1 MLITNGDRLK
11 HHFQTTIAVKL
22 FTVPEILT
30 IINTFSVDIPKETE
44 MVIPVNDN
52 DIVHMTLES
61 FMDFKTSKIS
71 EAADGPIP
79 AICKDCK
86 SKAYEYG
93 FDAGYE
99 AGKKDFDINTQIA
112 AAEAEDDFIT
122 IPRHMGMTEAYKLQ
136 NELKKII
143 ESEAESEGH
152 EDD

>member
-11 HHFQTTIAVKL
+11 HHFENVVDVKL

-30 IINTFSVDIPKETE
+30 IIDTFSLDISKETE
-44 MVIPVNDN
+44 MVIPANDN

-86 SKAYEYG
+86 SKAYESG

-99 AGKKDFDINTQIA
+99 AGKKDFDLNTKIA
-112 AAEAEDDFIT
+112 AAEAE
-122 IPRHMGMTEAYKLQ
+122 
-136 NELKKII
+136 
-143 ESEAESEGH
+143 SEGH
-152 EDD
+152 DNDG

>member
-11 HHFQTTIAVKL
+11 HHFENVVDVKL

-30 IINTFSVDIPKETE
+30 IIDTFSLDISKETE
-44 MVIPVNDN
+44 MVIPANDN

-61 FMDFKTSKIS
+61 FMDFKTSKMS

-86 SKAYEYG
+86 SKSYESG

-99 AGKKDFDINTQIA
+99 AGKKDFDLNTKIA
-112 AAEAEDDFIT
+112 AAEAE
-122 IPRHMGMTEAYKLQ
+122 
-136 NELKKII
+136 
-143 ESEAESEGH
+143 SEGH
-152 EDD
+152 DNDT

>member
-11 HHFQTTIAVKL
+11 HHFENVVDVKL
-22 FTVPEILT
+22 FTVPEIMT
-30 IINTFSVDIPKETE
+30 IIDTFSLDIPKETE
-44 MVIPVNDN
+44 MVIPANVN

-86 SKAYEYG
+86 SKAYESG

-99 AGKKDFDINTQIA
+99 AGKKDFDLNTKIA
-112 AAEAEDDFIT
+112 AA
-122 IPRHMGMTEAYKLQ
+122 
-136 NELKKII
+136 
-143 ESEAESEGH
+143 EAESEGH
-152 EDD
+152 ENDG